1 MDAVQLL
8 EDDHKTVEDLFGRYE
23 EAGDEAYQEKRHLR
37 DRILKELTVH
47 ATIEEEIF
55 YPATREAR
63 GETEQM
69 VEEAY
74 QEHAKAKQTLAE
86 LERMDPED
94 ARFDQTMQSLIA
106 DVRHH
111 VEEEEGG
118 MFPQVQQAMS
128 NEELQSL
135 GEQMK
140 EAKRT
145 APQRPSEVA

>member
-8 EDDHKTVEDLFGRYE
+8 KDDHKTVEDLFGRYE
-23 EAGDEAYQEKRHLR
+23 GAGEEAYQEKRHLR

-47 ATIEEEIF
+47 ATIEEDVF
-55 YPATREAR
+55 YPATRQAR
-63 GETEQM
+63 GETEEMIQ
-69 VEEAY
+69 EAY

-86 LERMDPED
+86 LEEMEPED
-94 ARFDQTMQSLIA
+94 ARFDPTMQSLIA

-111 VEEEEGG
+111 VEEEEGE

-128 NEELQSL
+128 SDQLQSL

-140 EAKRT
+140 EAKKT
-145 APQRPSEVA
+145 APQRPSEAA